1 MARVVR
7 EKTRQQ
13 KRPPLA
19 SMTPMAPLYGVLT
32 VEMVL
37 TAKMGSTAS
46 AYEALTVPTAA
57 TAATPS
63 EETAVTLR
71 PSVFKIPREA
81 VYSWRLS
88 C

>member
-19 SMTPMAPLYGVLT
+19 SITPMAPLYGVLT

-37 TAKMGSTAS
+37 TAKMGPTAS

-57 TAATPS
+57 TEATPS

-71 PSVFKIPREA
+71 PSDFSPEKRSI
-81 VYSWRLS
+81 LGD
-88 C
+88 